1 MDDFV
6 DLCFMDFK
14 EIVKTLI
21 ITGDSWR
28 LHEII
33 DRFFRSISIVNRE
46 SLAEIQNI
54 QIEEIAVNLWNWTVT
69 KRIELSVNE
78 SQTAK
83 LCHIACKLVCMYG
96 ISVSSEEAIQRQTL
110 MNMKTGKEWLD
121 TGNAPIA
128 DEFFQ
133 AAMAGLE
140 KLYVKLIQS
149 CYTEANLTMHKITV
163 EKGVFHVLS
172 FQAES
177 AVAQG
182 DFQKA
187 SMCIL
192 RCKDMLMRLPEMTEY
207 LHVLC
212 YNLGVETGKQN
223 KWKES
228 SFWLSQSYEIGK
240 MDKDSVEPEMLAKA
254 LRLLATVYL
263 ACDDEEYYNKAL
275 IAVLLAN
282 KEHLDPAGLFLKMRV
297 LMKGKTCNGELLEAV
312 MEILHLAMPL
322 EFCLSITQFLID
334 NKRDSVGFC
343 FLRIIS
349 DHFKL
354 AEDSRKVLLF
364 YIDILLQKDQD
375 LIAEEKIKEILI
387 GHQTRSQLT
396 RDLVNWLH
404 NILWGKATRSFKVQN
419 YTDALHW
426 YCYSL
431 KLYKCDQEDL
441 DLVKLKR
448 NMASCYLHLKQL
460 DKAKEAVTEAEQQ
473 DPTNIFTQFCI
484 FKIAVMEGN
493 SDRALQIVG
502 TLKKLLI
509 DEKRDDDGLFESE
522 VSPTKILR
530 LAIQFALQN
539 GQQFVAGKALEYLSQ
554 LSEDPEE
561 VLGALKCL
569 VRIILPQVSH
579 MPESENKKKVMD
591 RLLTYLNTALL
602 KFSQRFDEDPSA
614 LDSRVNGANWFRKIA
629 WNLALQ
635 SEKDRETMK
644 KFFMVS
650 YKLSLF
656 CPSDQGLLIAQKTC
670 LLVAAAVDLE
680 QGRKASTTYEQ
691 TRLLRMSLEQT
702 QKCKIVWN
710 LLKQT
715 GDFSGDDCGAML
727 LLYEFEIKTKTND
740 PSLYSFL
747 ESVWRRPDIEGRT
760 LETMALLAMD
770 KPAHYPTIARKA
782 LKKLLLILKKKEP
795 IDVLKYSEC
804 MRNLINLLV
813 SDGVSNTVLYSLKEI
828 WGHLKSAL
836 SLISQTEGYPEEEI
850 LWLMIKSWNIGILMY
865 SRNKYESAQR
875 WAGLALDFLGHLGSL
890 KTNYEAKVNLL
901 YVNLMEAL
909 DKGWELR
916 SAEMAERL
924 STLAAP
930 PEDPG
935 SVPST
940 QTAAHNRL

>member
-1 MDDFV
+1 M
-6 DLCFMDFK
+6 K

-21 ITGDSWR
+21 ISGNSWR
-28 LHEII
+28 LHEVI
-33 DRFFRSISIVNRE
+33 DRFFKSVSIVNRE
-46 SLAEIQNI
+46 SLAEIQTI

-83 LCHIACKLVCMYG
+83 LCHVACKLVCMYG
-96 ISVSSEEAIQRQTL
+96 ISVSSEEAIQRRTL

-121 TGNAPIA
+121 TGNAAIA

-263 ACDDEEYYNKAL
+263 DWDDEEYYNKAL

-282 KEHLDPAGLFLKMRV
+282 KEHLDPAGLFLKMRI

-322 EFCLSITQFLID
+322 EFCLSITQYLID

-387 GHQTRSQLT
+387 GHQTRSRLT

-404 NILWGKATRSFKVQN
+404 NILWGKAARSFKVQN

-426 YCYSL
+426 YHYSL
-431 KLYKCDQEDL
+431 KLYECDQEDL

-460 DKAKEAVTEAEQQ
+460 DKAKEAVIEAEQQ
-473 DPTNIFTQFCI
+473 DATNIFTQFYI

-493 SDRALQIVG
+493 SDRALQVVG
-502 TLKKLLI
+502 TLEKLLT
-509 DEKRDDDGLFESE
+509 DEKLDYDGLFESE
-522 VSPTKILR
+522 VSPTKILG

-614 LDSRVNGANWFRKIA
+614 LDSRVNDVNWFRKIA

-680 QGRKASTTYEQ
+680 QGRKASTIYEQ

-710 LLKQT
+710 ILKQT

-747 ESVWRRPDIEGRT
+747 DSVWEMPDIESRT

-770 KPAHYPTIARKA
+770 KPAHYPTVARKA
-782 LKKLLLILKKKEP
+782 LKKLLLIHKKKEP

-804 MRNLINLLV
+804 MRNLIDLLV
-813 SDGVSNTVLYSLKEI
+813 SDGVSNIVLYSLKEI

-865 SRNKYESAQR
+865 SRNKYVSAQR

-909 DKGWELR
+909 DKRWELR

-940 QTAAHNRL
+940 QTAAHSHV